1 MRRALW
7 ELLRPPLQGVA
18 AVLLVA
24 VGCAVIYGHV
34 ILWRNT
40 VEDRDAQDF
49 GIFLNSARTFA
60 AGGSLYPAGAVVRNR
75 SLYSTG
81 QLNLN
86 LPHTHLLLLP
96 LTGLTPGRALTVW
109 FAASLTVF
117 VLCAWTVCRALAW
130 QLPPLLWLA
139 IVVYL
144 LAWGA
149 TAAFSLTAQ
158 LSLLLAG
165 PVTAAWVAARQQ
177 RNATAGAWLGLAA
190 VVKPFLFVFV
200 PYLAI
205 TRNWRA
211 LRTMGTVAT
220 ITLAA
225 GVLVFGA
232 DAYREWALQIPRVNW
247 GTHYFNASIAGV
259 VERLFGVSYYATAGR
274 HPWVARTLIA
284 AGLATV
290 ALITFRHVVRH
301 RADRRDESIDEDWAV
316 LLLASLLLSPLGW
329 VYYLW
334 IAFGPA
340 AATIG
345 NGRFWERRRPA
356 DLLLIPGLGGWLW
369 YGKMAHWGQPS
380 PLATAT
386 FASMYFWALLSL
398 WLWMTTARRETT

>member
-1 MRRALW
+1 MRRAFW

-232 DAYREWALQIPRVNW
+232 DAYREWALQIPQVNW

-274 HPWVARTLIA
+274 HP
-284 AGLATV
+284 GLRA
-290 ALITFRHVVRH
+290 H
-301 RADRRDESIDEDWAV
+301 ADRGRPCDGGPDHVPSCRA
-316 LLLASLLLSPLGW
+316 ASRGS
-329 VYYLW
+329 
-334 IAFGPA
+334 
-340 AATIG
+340 
-345 NGRFWERRRPA
+345 
-356 DLLLIPGLGGWLW
+356 
-369 YGKMAHWGQPS
+369 
-380 PLATAT
+380 
-386 FASMYFWALLSL
+386 
-398 WLWMTTARRETT
+398 AR

>member
-1 MRRALW
+1 MTGALW

-96 LTGLTPGRALTVW
+96 LTGLTPGCALTVW
-109 FAASLTVF
+109 FAASLAVF
-117 VLCAWTVCRALAW
+117 VLCARTVWRALRW

-211 LRTMGTVAT
+211 LRAMGTVAA

-259 VERLFGVSYYATAGR
+259 VERLFGVSYYATVGR
-274 HPWVARTLIA
+274 NPWVARTLIA
-284 AGLATV
+284 AGLAAV
-290 ALITFRHVVRH
+290 ALITFRHVMRH
-301 RADRRDESIDEDWAV
+301 RADRRVESIDEDWAV

-345 NGRFWERRRPA
+345 HGRFWERRRPA

-369 YGKMAHWGQPS
+369 YGKMAHWGQPN

-398 WLWMTTARRETT
+398 WLWMTTARTETT

>member
-1 MRRALW
+1 
-7 ELLRPPLQGVA
+7 LLRPPLQGAA

-49 GIFLNSARTFA
+49 GIFLNSARAFA
-60 AGGSLYPAGAVVRNR
+60 AGGSLYAGAVVRNR

-96 LTGLTPGRALTVW
+96 LTYLTPGRALAVW
-109 FAASLTVF
+109 FAASVAVF
-117 VLCAWTVCRALAW
+117 VMCAHTVWRALRW
-130 QLPPLLWLA
+130 RLPPLMWLA

-165 PVTAAWVAARQQ
+165 PLTAAWVAARQQ

-211 LRTMGTVAT
+211 LRTMGAVAA

-232 DAYREWALQIPRVNW
+232 DAYHEWALQIPRVNW

-259 VERLFGVSYYATAGR
+259 VERLFGMSYYATAGR
-274 HPWVARTLIA
+274 HPWLARTLIA

-290 ALITFRHVVRH
+290 ALITFIRVVRH
-301 RADRRDESIDEDWAV
+301 RADRRVESIDKDWAV

-345 NGRFWERRRPA
+345 HGRFWERLRPA

-398 WLWMTTARRETT
+398 WLWMTTARTETT

>member
-1 MRRALW
+1 MTGALW

-18 AVLLVA
+18 GVLLVA

-109 FAASLTVF
+109 FAASLAVF
-117 VLCAWTVCRALAW
+117 VLCARTVWRALRW

-211 LRTMGTVAT
+211 LRTMGAVAA

-274 HPWVARTLIA
+274 NPWVARTLIA
-284 AGLATV
+284 AGLAAV
-290 ALITFRHVVRH
+290 ALITFRHVMRH
-301 RADRRDESIDEDWAV
+301 RADRRVESIDEDWAV

-340 AATIG
+340 AATMG
-345 NGRFWERRRPA
+345 HGRFWERRRPA

-369 YGKMAHWGQPS
+369 YGKMAHWGQPN

-398 WLWMTTARRETT
+398 WLWMTTARTETT

>member
-1 MRRALW
+1 
-7 ELLRPPLQGVA
+7 
-18 AVLLVA
+18 
-24 VGCAVIYGHV
+24 
-34 ILWRNT
+34 
-40 VEDRDAQDF
+40 
-49 GIFLNSARTFA
+49 
-60 AGGSLYPAGAVVRNR
+60 
-75 SLYSTG
+75 
-81 QLNLN
+81 
-86 LPHTHLLLLP
+86 
-96 LTGLTPGRALTVW
+96 
-109 FAASLTVF
+109 
-117 VLCAWTVCRALAW
+117 
-130 QLPPLLWLA
+130 
-139 IVVYL
+139 
-144 LAWGA
+144 
-149 TAAFSLTAQ
+149 

-211 LRTMGTVAT
+211 LRTMGAVAA

-284 AGLATV
+284 AGVATV
-290 ALITFRHVVRH
+290 ALITFRRVVRH

>member
-1 MRRALW
+1 MTGALW

-109 FAASLTVF
+109 FAASLAVF
-117 VLCAWTVCRALAW
+117 VLCARTVWRALRW

-211 LRTMGTVAT
+211 LRAMGTVAA

-259 VERLFGVSYYATAGR
+259 VERLFGVSYYATVGR
-274 HPWVARTLIA
+274 NPWVARTLIA
-284 AGLATV
+284 AGLAAV
-290 ALITFRHVVRH
+290 ALITFRHVMRH
-301 RADRRDESIDEDWAV
+301 RADRRVESIDEDWAV

-340 AATIG
+340 AATMG
-345 NGRFWERRRPA
+345 HGRFWERRRPA

-369 YGKMAHWGQPS
+369 YGKMAHWGQPN

-398 WLWMTTARRETT
+398 WLWMTTARTETT

>member
-1 MRRALW
+1 MTGALW

-109 FAASLTVF
+109 FAASLAVF
-117 VLCAWTVCRALAW
+117 VLCARTVWRALRW

-211 LRTMGTVAT
+211 LRTMGAVAA

-259 VERLFGVSYYATAGR
+259 VERLFGVSYYATASR
-274 HPWVARTLIA
+274 NPWVARTLIA
-284 AGLATV
+284 AGLAAV
-290 ALITFRHVVRH
+290 ALITFRHVIRH
-301 RADRRDESIDEDWAV
+301 RADRRVESIDEDWAV

-340 AATIG
+340 AATMG
-345 NGRFWERRRPA
+345 HGRFWERRRPA

-369 YGKMAHWGQPS
+369 YGKMAHWGQPN

-398 WLWMTTARRETT
+398 WLWMTTARTETT

>member
-1 MRRALW
+1 M
-7 ELLRPPLQGVA
+7 
-18 AVLLVA
+18 LLVA

-158 LSLLLAG
+158 LSLLSGGPRHRCLGSGAATAQRDCGRMARARGCGQTVPLRLRAVPGDYPQLAG
-165 PVTAAWVAARQQ
+165 PPDHGHRGHDHACSPRAGVRRRRLSRVGTSNPARQLGHSLFQ
-177 RNATAGAWLGLAA
+177 RL
-190 VVKPFLFVFV
+190 
-200 PYLAI
+200 
-205 TRNWRA
+205 
-211 LRTMGTVAT
+211 
-220 ITLAA
+220 
-225 GVLVFGA
+225 
-232 DAYREWALQIPRVNW
+232 
-247 GTHYFNASIAGV
+247 
-259 VERLFGVSYYATAGR
+259 
-274 HPWVARTLIA
+274 
-284 AGLATV
+284 
-290 ALITFRHVVRH
+290 
-301 RADRRDESIDEDWAV
+301 DR
-316 LLLASLLLSPLGW
+316 G
-329 VYYLW
+329 
-334 IAFGPA
+334 
-340 AATIG
+340 
-345 NGRFWERRRPA
+345 RRRTSVRGVGPTPPP
-356 DLLLIPGLGGWLW
+356 D
-369 YGKMAHWGQPS
+369 
-380 PLATAT
+380 ATRG
-386 FASMYFWALLSL
+386 SR
-398 WLWMTTARRETT
+398 AR

>member
-117 VLCAWTVCRALAW
+117 VLCAWTVCRALVW

-220 ITLAA
+220 IRLQPACWCSAPTPIASGRFKSRA
-225 GVLVFGA
+225 STGA
-232 DAYREWALQIPRVNW
+232 LTISTPRSR
-247 GTHYFNASIAGV
+247 ASSNV
-259 VERLFGVSYYATAGR
+259 CSGVS
-274 HPWVARTLIA
+274 VL
-284 AGLATV
+284 
-290 ALITFRHVVRH
+290 RH
-301 RADRRDESIDEDWAV
+301 RRTPPVGRAHADRGRPCDGGPDHVPSCRA
-316 LLLASLLLSPLGW
+316 ASRGS
-329 VYYLW
+329 
-334 IAFGPA
+334 
-340 AATIG
+340 
-345 NGRFWERRRPA
+345 
-356 DLLLIPGLGGWLW
+356 
-369 YGKMAHWGQPS
+369 
-380 PLATAT
+380 
-386 FASMYFWALLSL
+386 
-398 WLWMTTARRETT
+398 AR

>member
-109 FAASLTVF
+109 FAASLAVF

-139 IVVYL
+139 IE
-144 LAWGA
+144 
-149 TAAFSLTAQ
+149 
-158 LSLLLAG
+158 
-165 PVTAAWVAARQQ
+165 
-177 RNATAGAWLGLAA
+177 
-190 VVKPFLFVFV
+190 
-200 PYLAI
+200 
-205 TRNWRA
+205 A
-211 LRTMGTVAT
+211 L
-220 ITLAA
+220 
-225 GVLVFGA
+225 
-232 DAYREWALQIPRVNW
+232 
-247 GTHYFNASIAGV
+247 
-259 VERLFGVSYYATAGR
+259 
-274 HPWVARTLIA
+274 
-284 AGLATV
+284 
-290 ALITFRHVVRH
+290 
-301 RADRRDESIDEDWAV
+301 
-316 LLLASLLLSPLGW
+316 
-329 VYYLW
+329 
-334 IAFGPA
+334 
-340 AATIG
+340 
-345 NGRFWERRRPA
+345 
-356 DLLLIPGLGGWLW
+356 
-369 YGKMAHWGQPS
+369 K
-380 PLATAT
+380 
-386 FASMYFWALLSL
+386 
-398 WLWMTTARRETT
+398 